1 MRNKFKF
8 ILFGLTLLTLLCYTA
23 TAAPSIT
30 PTPAA
35 ATLDT
40 LTDNLPQ
47 AFSVT
52 VSESSD
58 IVWYLDESPVQS
70 SALNQTSDLYSANPG
85 SAGIYNVTVIATNST
100 TLASNQY
107 TWTWNLNQSL
117 SIDSSSPGSN
127 PGTNVGDSQAFS
139 VDLNQ
144 VADVNWYID
153 NVLMQTNSSVTSASY
168 TNNTAPADSY
178 TVKATASNVNGSKTE
193 TWTWTVSTVPSPTIT
208 LSDPS
213 SSTPSDNT
221 GVSRTFTANVD
232 QTVNLTWIFNDV
244 ALGPVNNSVTTS
256 SYTFS
261 SAPEGTHNLTVLVEN
276 ANGVDQKQW
285 DWTVSN
291 ASLSITGSN
300 PGSDPETTVDTTQL
314 FNVTTNQACDVQWLV
329 NGTVVQTNSSVTTAD
344 LSIFKSTAA
353 SYNVTVVA
361 TNVNGVEQKTWI
373 WDVRSKTYFSGDR
386 IWDADAGQSTTYT
399 WDAKSFSGFFYDLES
414 GLSSETMTITGI
426 SRTIGDEKLVYE
438 TRPVETDFEHSG
450 WGKYQVIGFMA
461 EKYFAGYTSN
471 TSITDVDT
479 VSMMSNGQLSKVLMD
494 TDDKE
499 TVYSGSS
506 LDLEDGYKLNVV
518 EVDTNGDRVLLTLT
532 KDGDELDSDVVSSND
547 DYVYK
552 KDLGDSDNVVLIA
565 VHFADIFSGTESNA
579 VFVQGI
585 FQVSDAYDSVENGD
599 NYGKM
604 QVTAISDNLIQMKND
619 GSVSLS
625 AGKTIDIMGKIKF
638 EVADDSTLRF
648 APFVDMTD
656 PGTYELRGTVAE
668 GNELITWTPLN
679 FEGFYYDIDE
689 GIQTETLQLTSI
701 SGRTIP
707 SDALVY
713 TSTPAAVT
721 FSHSAWGKFNVMG
734 FMAEKY
740 FAGYPSG
747 TFGSSSAVDLL
758 SSGQL
763 SKVLIDSDDKTSV
776 YSGQSLTLENGY
788 TLDIVEVDSDGNK
801 VLVQLN
807 KDGDEVDSG
816 IASANDNYIYEMD
829 LGDSDNV
836 PVIVVHFNEIFRGS
850 ESNAVFIQGIF
861 QISDDYTTIEDG
873 DTNDKMEVTSV
884 GSSIVMKNSNSISL
898 SRGKEISLMGD
909 VVIRVADSGTVRYY
923 PAVDVTTSAN
933 EALSLSLSDSTITE
947 GESISITVT
956 SRGASISDAT
966 VKVDG
971 SSIGNT
977 GDDGT
982 LDYTP
987 SSTGTLD
994 ITTEKDGYTSG
1005 STQLEVISKDDE
1017 TRKMSIE
1024 VSPSEVYE
1032 GNTMTIYVL
1041 KAIGGDAISGAEI
1054 TLDGKSIGTTGSDGT
1069 ISYTA
1074 TEPGAH
1080 KLVATKSGMSD
1091 AELDLKVNE
1100 LAAKFEFSNLAIT
1113 PLEIKQ
1119 GQDATI
1125 SVDVANTGT
1134 AAGDYTVDLK
1144 INDVVVDSQLVSL
1157 SVGNSTT
1164 IQFKHKEDEIGTYT
1178 VKVGGLTTTYEVF
1191 EKSGTILYV
1200 LGAIGLAAI
1209 GGIAYLFT
1217 AGGWTVEIAQAKAAE
1232 AIETIR
1238 ELIGK

>member
-1 MRNKFKF
+1 
-8 ILFGLTLLTLLCYTA
+8 
-23 TAAPSIT
+23 
-30 PTPAA
+30 
-35 ATLDT
+35 
-40 LTDNLPQ
+40 
-47 AFSVT
+47 
-52 VSESSD
+52 
-58 IVWYLDESPVQS
+58 
-70 SALNQTSDLYSANPG
+70 
-85 SAGIYNVTVIATNST
+85 
-100 TLASNQY
+100 
-107 TWTWNLNQSL
+107 
-117 SIDSSSPGSN
+117 
-127 PGTNVGDSQAFS
+127 
-139 VDLNQ
+139 
-144 VADVNWYID
+144 
-153 NVLMQTNSSVTSASY
+153 
-168 TNNTAPADSY
+168 
-178 TVKATASNVNGSKTE
+178 
-193 TWTWTVSTVPSPTIT
+193 
-208 LSDPS
+208 
-213 SSTPSDNT
+213 
-221 GVSRTFTANVD
+221 
-232 QTVNLTWIFNDV
+232 
-244 ALGPVNNSVTTS
+244 
-256 SYTFS
+256 
-261 SAPEGTHNLTVLVEN
+261 
-276 ANGVDQKQW
+276 
-285 DWTVSN
+285 
-291 ASLSITGSN
+291 
-300 PGSDPETTVDTTQL
+300 
-314 FNVTTNQACDVQWLV
+314 
-329 NGTVVQTNSSVTTAD
+329 
-344 LSIFKSTAA
+344 
-353 SYNVTVVA
+353 
-361 TNVNGVEQKTWI
+361 
-373 WDVRSKTYFSGDR
+373 TYFSGDR